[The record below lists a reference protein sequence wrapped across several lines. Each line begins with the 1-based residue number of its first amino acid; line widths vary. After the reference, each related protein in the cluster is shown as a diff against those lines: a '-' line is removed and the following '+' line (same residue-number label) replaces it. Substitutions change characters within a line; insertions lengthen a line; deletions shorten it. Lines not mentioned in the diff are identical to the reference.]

1 MGVEGLGRMGKR
13 HWKTLIYRAPQAK
26 LTALTAVCTPA
37 PAELEWARKFFGP
50 ESGVEMLEQPGL
62 QAVWVSTSTDL
73 HAQVTTAAIHKNLD
87 VLCEKPLSDRLQA
100 RAVKPH
106 LKIMAGYS
114 RRFDASY
121 RSAKAQI
128 DASTIGRS
136 FIRLHQSVRAGKNGA
151 VFVDRTIHGIDLS
164 HWWYLGERG
173 RGAQARLRR
182 RHHRA
187 TTRAWQRPTL
197 NDIDNGIAVVENWDG
212 KMACFYASR
221 TQKHGHD
228 VANEANE
235 FLWSVAEDK
244 PVPVG
249 LDLGLKGMEIGWAL
263 QKALVTFDRQGRRV
277 EEGGQTTGV

>member
-1 MGVEGLGRMGKR
+1 
-13 HWKTLIYRAPQAK
+13 
-26 LTALTAVCTPA
+26 
-37 PAELEWARKFFGP
+37 
-50 ESGVEMLEQPGL
+50 MLEQPGL

-87 VLCEKPLSDRLQA
+87 VLCEKPLSSW
-100 RAVKPH
+100 RATR
-106 LKIMAGYS
+106 A
-114 RRFDASY
+114 
-121 RSAKAQI
+121 
-128 DASTIGRS
+128 ASTRRTGQPRRRLTRAPSDGPSSCAAQPGGRPAQRQ
-136 FIRLHQSVRAGKNGA
+136 RLHQSVRAGKNGA

-228 VANEANE
+228 VANEVQSECWDRVEHA
-235 FLWSVAEDK
+235 FATRGQR
-244 PVPVG
+244 VPVERCRG
-249 LDLGLKGMEIGWAL
+249 
-263 QKALVTFDRQGRRV
+263 
-277 EEGGQTTGV
+277 

>member
-1 MGVEGLGRMGKR
+1 
-13 HWKTLIYRAPQAK
+13 
-26 LTALTAVCTPA
+26 
-37 PAELEWARKFFGP
+37 
-50 ESGVEMLEQPGL
+50 MLEQPGL

-87 VLCEKPLSDRLQA
+87 VLCEKPLSYDLEELRSSEPPRLGRFQLTRKVTA
-100 RAVKPH
+100 CRLVPS
-106 LKIMAGYS
+106 S
-114 RRFDASY
+114 RPR
-121 RSAKAQI
+121 KAETPLE
-128 DASTIGRS
+128 DHGGLLAPLRRVVP
-136 FIRLHQSVRAGKNGA
+136 RLHQSVRAGKNGA

-228 VANEANE
+228 VANEVQSECWDRVEHA
-235 FLWSVAEDK
+235 FATRGQR
-244 PVPVG
+244 VPVERCRG
-249 LDLGLKGMEIGWAL
+249 
-263 QKALVTFDRQGRRV
+263 
-277 EEGGQTTGV
+277 

>member
-1 MGVEGLGRMGKR
+1 
-13 HWKTLIYRAPQAK
+13 
-26 LTALTAVCTPA
+26 
-37 PAELEWARKFFGP
+37 
-50 ESGVEMLEQPGL
+50 MLEQPGL

-87 VLCEKPLSDRLQA
+87 VLCEKPLSYDLEELRSSEPPRLGRFQLT
-100 RAVKPH
+100 R
-106 LKIMAGYS
+106 KIMAGYS

-228 VANEANE
+228 VANEVQSECWDRVEHA
-235 FLWSVAEDK
+235 FATRGQR
-244 PVPVG
+244 VPVERCRG
-249 LDLGLKGMEIGWAL
+249 
-263 QKALVTFDRQGRRV
+263 
-277 EEGGQTTGV
+277 